1 MKSLKTEIFKRMIIV
16 ILLMIIILGIVTPF
30 FFYKYRKINIYYM
43 LKIENSDV
51 SNYIRA
57 YF

>member
-1 MKSLKTEIFKRMIIV
+1 
-16 ILLMIIILGIVTPF
+16 
-30 FFYKYRKINIYYM
+30 M

-57 YF
+57 YFKKFYIEVEYLSRLKEVRFAPFLDKKEEKKP